1 MHAQEFTGEGDV
13 PRFFGHV
20 DLHDPADGRG
30 LINVVAD
37 QRLLIVVDRLL
48 ATENADEENH
58 VSPAAQ
64 YADEG

>member
-1 MHAQEFTGEGDV
+1 M
-13 PRFFGHV
+13 PRLFGHV

-37 QRLLIVVDRLL
+37 QRLLIMIDGLL

-64 YADEG
+64 HTDEG